1 MTYSGQNSTC
11 AVIRGRESGK
21 GLASK
26 RLPIF
31 PKHATERG
39 RNSTQGRGLVLQ
51 ISNAHARTSGRKGEK
66 PNTTASTLPVALPA
80 FLPQTPQGHGRLSQQ
95 GRGYLEGCVGTHPGP
110 TDQPALGKSRTQQE
124 RTSTEHYGY
133 RVFWRRSL
141 MPSGGHPARGDRPR
155 TPPGRGRRWAVPEP
169 GDKALILFWAT
180 RTGIPATAIVAATSK
195 VVPGHCHSQR
205 FLPESMT
212 WDSSSRSPFSSSAGA
227 CTPAAGSG

>member
-110 TDQPALGKSRTQQE
+110 PTSLPSAKAEPSRKE
-124 RTSTEHYGY
+124 RVQNTMVIG
-133 RVFWRRSL
+133 F
-141 MPSGGHPARGDRPR
+141 SGD
-155 TPPGRGRRWAVPEP
+155 VP
-169 GDKALILFWAT
+169 
-180 RTGIPATAIVAATSK
+180 
-195 VVPGHCHSQR
+195 
-205 FLPESMT
+205 
-212 WDSSSRSPFSSSAGA
+212 
-227 CTPAAGSG
+227 